1 MGRIV
6 GIILILAGLAGL
18 AWGGFTW
25 TQKKHEVDLGPI
37 EMEVNERRTVPIPPV
52 AGAVAIAAGIVLIV
66 LDRRRATTI

>member
-25 TQKKHEVDLGPI
+25 TQKSHEVDLGPVEI
-37 EMEVNERRTVPIPPV
+37 DVNERRTVPIPPV

-66 LDRRRATTI
+66 LDRRRATVL

>member
-25 TQKKHEVDLGPI
+25 TQKSHEVDLGPVEI
-37 EMEVNERRTVPIPPV
+37 DVNERRSVPIPPV

-66 LDRRRATTI
+66 LDRRRATAL